1 MCLDSFKK
9 IFYNTAAAKNFAAA
23 QVYTLRKKTEDK
35 HLSAEMIYSPITSF
49 RRELHKEYIEMRT
62 IQFLL
67 HYYMLNHHEC
77 QVETTNLYNHLSSC
91 KIITLHTMNR
101 QVDITYRSIHQRL
114 LQLESEFA

>member
-49 RRELHKEYIEMRT
+49 RRGMHKE
-62 IQFLL
+62 
-67 HYYMLNHHEC
+67 
-77 QVETTNLYNHLSSC
+77 LYRDENNS
-91 KIITLHTMNR
+91 IFIT
-101 QVDITYRSIHQRL
+101 
-114 LQLESEFA
+114 